1 MEIHAIQDLS
11 NNYVTNLLKNN
22 LKEITKP
29 ELIQNYHPDYSETP
43 GNLFNILANGRYDI
57 GNYFVM
63 EEDGK
68 YAGSAGWN
76 EFEDVVLLFTRAYIP
91 PEKRRNYFL
100 AKHLM
105 PLMLKET
112 RFYDKVWITCN
123 EYNRSIY
130 HGLEK
135 LQAGQPAGL
144 FDQWPEIYKKFVPI
158 GVQKIY
164 NTNQYVAEYRR

>member
-1 MEIHAIQDLS
+1 MKIHTIQDLS
-11 NNYVTNLLKNN
+11 DNYVVGLLKDS
-22 LKEITKP
+22 LKNITKP
-29 ELIQNYHPDYSETP
+29 ELVKNYHPDYSDTP
-43 GNLFNILANGRYDI
+43 GNLFYILGHGRYDI

-91 PEKRRNYFL
+91 VEYRRQYFL
-100 AKHLM
+100 ATHLM
-105 PLMLKET
+105 PLMLHET

-123 EYNRSIY
+123 EYNKSIY
-130 HGLEK
+130 HGLER

-158 GVQKIY
+158 GIKQIY
-164 NTNQYVAEYRR
+164 NTNQYVAEYHK